1 MPRAIDATNTHVR
14 KEDIVTAPIRTGIVP
29 GERSPDWSLPRLDG
43 GELGP
48 ANLRGQKALI
58 FFWASW

>member
-1 MPRAIDATNTHVR
+1 MTTNACVC
-14 KEDIVTAPIRTGIVP
+14 KEESVTVPIRTGIVP
-29 GERSPDWSLPRLDG
+29 GERSPGWSLPRLDG

-48 ANLRGQKALI
+48 EQLRGRKALL